1 MCLVICSDPHDA
13 WEKKELNIITVHWQR
28 REDIRLPTS
37 ILPLQC
43 PSCPNRRCLNK
54 ERENANF
61 LAEIIKD
68 CYIIDYFTD
77 MNTIFSCDIMHLSH
91 LKGLGT
97 SVLKKWLVTVAST
110 FNFLRS
116 VNRKGYFED
125 KTTTTNPHTNNKNNN
140 KKQTTTTNKQ
150 TNKKIEKQTNR
161 QMKEL

>member
-1 MCLVICSDPHDA
+1 
-13 WEKKELNIITVHWQR
+13 
-28 REDIRLPTS
+28 
-37 ILPLQC
+37 
-43 PSCPNRRCLNK
+43 
-54 ERENANF
+54 
-61 LAEIIKD
+61 
-68 CYIIDYFTD
+68 

-125 KTTTTNPHTNNKNNN
+125 KTTTTTNPHTNNKNNN

-161 QMKEL
+161 QMKKL